1 MKIKYIFIIFFS
13 MIIVLLSTT
22 IIQYSNA
29 LRVINNTNVLTSID
43 FLKVSENKIMYTKT
57 GENSKKRKRL
67 KPQRIKAI
75 ISQKS
80 RRKIIKMT
88 NEVKERKNRI
98 N

>member
-88 NEVKERKNRI
+88 NEVKEGKNRI